1 VTPAKREGLTIAI
14 AGLGTVGSGTVRLI
28 EEQARLIEARTGRA
42 LVIKAVSARDRGRDR
57 GIDLSQYEWWD
68 DPVAMGEEAP
78 VDVVVELIG
87 GADGPA
93 RKTTLAALESGKH
106 VVTANKAM
114 LAVHGAELAPIAEK
128 AGLALSFEAA
138 VAGGIPIIKSL
149 REGLAANKITRV
161 AGILNGTCNYILTTM
176 RETGRAFDDVL
187 GEAQRLGYAEADPST
202 DIDGIDAAHKLA
214 ILASVAFGTAPDFAH
229 VHIAGIR
236 GVAPLDIAYADE
248 LGYRIKLIGLAEMTE
263 NGLVQRVQP
272 CMVPMSSPVAHV
284 EGVFNAVIA
293 EGDAVGQSFY
303 QGRGAGAGPTASA
316 VVADLMDI
324 ARGQILPC
332 FGVPHDRLTRV
343 AAAPIESHRGA
354 YFIRLLVRDQPGVIA
369 DIAAALR
376 DEAVSLESM
385 LQRGRDPHE
394 AVPVVL
400 TTHAAD
406 EASMMRAVHRIEA
419 VEAVLEPPHLI
430 RIIQDI

>member
-1 VTPAKREGLTIAI
+1 MTPAKREALTIAI
-14 AGLGTVGSGTVRLI
+14 AGLGTVGGGVVRLL
-28 EEQARLIEARTGRA
+28 EQQASLIEARTSRA
-42 LVIKAVSARDRGRDR
+42 ITIKAISARNRARDRGV
-57 GIDLSQYEWWD
+57 DLSRYEWWD
-68 DPVAMGEEAP
+68 DPVAMAHEAK

-87 GADGPA
+87 GSDGPA
-93 RKTTLAALESGKH
+93 FETTQAALKAGKH

-114 LAVHGAELAPIAEK
+114 LAVHGAELAPLAEK

-138 VAGGIPIIKSL
+138 VAGGIPIIKAL
-149 REGLAANKITRV
+149 KEGLAANRITRV

-263 NGLVQRVQP
+263 RGLVQRVQP
-272 CMVPMSSPVAHV
+272 CMVPMSSPIAHV

-293 EGDAVGQSFY
+293 QGDAVGQSFY

-316 VVADLMDI
+316 VIADLMDI
-324 ARGQILPC
+324 ARGQILPS
-332 FGVPHDRLTRV
+332 FGVPHDQLASV

-354 YFIRLLVRDQPGVIA
+354 YFIRLMVRDQPGVIA

-419 VEAVLEPPHLI
+419 VEAVVEPPHLI

>member
-1 VTPAKREGLTIAI
+1 VTPAKREALTIAI
-14 AGLGTVGSGTVRLI
+14 AGLGTVGGGVVRLL
-28 EEQARLIEARTGRA
+28 EQQASLIEARTSRA
-42 LVIKAVSARDRGRDR
+42 ITIKAISARNRARDRGV
-57 GIDLSQYEWWD
+57 DLSRYEWWD
-68 DPVAMGEEAP
+68 DPVAMAHEAK

-87 GADGPA
+87 GSDGPA
-93 RKTTLAALESGKH
+93 FETTQAALKAGKH

-114 LAVHGAELAPIAEK
+114 LAVHGAELAPLAEK

-138 VAGGIPIIKSL
+138 VAGGIPIIKAL
-149 REGLAANKITRV
+149 KEGLAANRITRV

-263 NGLVQRVQP
+263 RGLVQRVQP
-272 CMVPMSSPVAHV
+272 CMVPMSSPIAHV

-293 EGDAVGQSFY
+293 QGDAVGQSFY

-316 VVADLMDI
+316 VIADLMDI
-324 ARGQILPC
+324 ARGQILPS
-332 FGVPHDRLTRV
+332 FGVPHDQLASV

-354 YFIRLLVRDQPGVIA
+354 YFIRLMVRDQPGVIA

-419 VEAVLEPPHLI
+419 VEAVVEPPHLI

>member
-1 VTPAKREGLTIAI
+1 MTPAKRDALTIAI
-14 AGLGTVGSGTVRLI
+14 AGLGTVGGGVVRLL
-28 EEQARLIEARTGRA
+28 EQQASLIEARTGRA
-42 LVIKAVSARDRGRDR
+42 ITIKAISARDRARDR
-57 GIDLSQYEWWD
+57 GVDLSHYDWWD
-68 DPVAMGEEAP
+68 NPVAMAQEAK

-87 GADGPA
+87 GSDGPA
-93 RKTTLAALESGKH
+93 FETTQAALKAGKH

-114 LAVHGAELAPIAEK
+114 LAVHGAELAPLAEK

-138 VAGGIPIIKSL
+138 VAGGIPIIKAL
-149 REGLAANKITRV
+149 KEGLAANRITRV

-263 NGLVQRVQP
+263 RGLVQRVQP
-272 CMVPMSSPVAHV
+272 CMVPMSSPIAHV

-293 EGDAVGQSFY
+293 QGDAVGQSFY

-316 VVADLMDI
+316 VIADLMDI
-324 ARGQILPC
+324 ARGQIVPC
-332 FGVPHDRLTRV
+332 FGVPHDQLASV

-354 YFIRLLVRDQPGVIA
+354 YFIRLMVRDQPGVIA

-400 TTHAAD
+400 TTHTAD

-419 VEAVLEPPHLI
+419 VEAVVEPPHLI